1 MKEHWERVYQKS
13 SVDKL
18 GWYEAR
24 SEPSLKLIERC
35 KLEKDA
41 AILNVGAGATTL
53 VDELLE
59 IGFQNIIAND
69 ISSSALEELQ
79 SRLGPEQS
87 TMVRWIVD
95 DLTDPDE
102 LLTL

>member
-18 GWYEAR
+18 GWYEAS

-35 KLEKDA
+35 ELEIDA
-41 AILNVGAGATTL
+41 AILNVGSGATTL

-59 IGFQNIIAND
+59 IN
-69 ISSSALEELQ
+69 LK
-79 SRLGPEQS
+79 
-87 TMVRWIVD
+87 
-95 DLTDPDE
+95 
-102 LLTL
+102 LLN